1 MHFDVR
7 TFVRGQEDND
17 AIRRF
22 VIYNFEE
29 QLRLYPGQRINLLC
43 DMSGA
48 GIRNVVSSIEGFY
61 TRPHP
66 SPRR

>member
-29 QLRLYPGQRINLLC
+29 QLRLYPGQRMILLC
-43 DMSGA
+43 DMAGA
-48 GIRNVVSSIEGFY
+48 GLRNVVGSIEGIC
-61 TRPHP
+61 T
-66 SPRR
+66 SPTSFAHC